1 MTSLVTCKD
10 FLSELSDYLD
20 DSVQG
25 NLRQELE
32 AHLQECPNCYVV
44 CDTTKKTIQIY
55 RGTEP
60 MPVPAEVHA
69 RLLAAVRRKA
79 AAAC

>member
-20 DSVQG
+20 DSVSPEV
-25 NLRQELE
+25 RKELE
-32 AHLQECPNCYVV
+32 QHLGECPNCWVV

-55 RGTEP
+55 RGVDP
-60 MPVPAEVHA
+60 YPVPAGVHD
-69 RLLAAVRRKA
+69 RLLAVLNKKTHSI
-79 AAAC
+79 

>member
-10 FLSELSDYLD
+10 FLSELSEYLD

-25 NLRQELE
+25 TLRQELE
-32 AHLQECPNCYVV
+32 THLKECPNCYVV

-55 RGTEP
+55 RGSE
-60 MPVPAEVHA
+60 PVPVPTEVHA
-69 RLLAAVRRKA
+69 RLLAALRRKT
-79 AAAC
+79 AAC